1 MNERR
6 ISLSR
11 KGNHFI
17 NKKIIQQGN
26 NEQNQADLKESENN
40 FESMGINY
48 GLFDSYEDDESKYEI
63 SVGFIIVATNKYDV
77 FVEPLI
83 RSIEKYVLPNNKKY
97 YNIFSDKDISI
108 EGTESKTFKIEHK
121 PFPYPTL
128 KRFHFFNRYRNEIIG
143 DQLVYIDAD
152 TLVTD
157 NIGTEIITPI
167 TVTQHCGFINRVGSF
182 ERRPL
187 SKCCVPVNESKNYY
201 GGGFYSF
208 DREEFFKMSD
218 FCMNAIDADESIGLV
233 PIWHDESAMNKYI
246 TTLVPTRVLSPSY
259 HYPQNHESI
268 YKSWG
273 ERGKETFNCKIL
285 LLEKNHNEIREL

>member
-11 KGNHFI
+11 RMNPFI
-17 NKKIIQQGN
+17 KKVVVQNDDSIKSIGEESQIEKEN
-26 NEQNQADLKESENN
+26 INEDMRTGYS
-40 FESMGINY
+40 F
-48 GLFDSYEDDESKYEI
+48 FDSYEDDESKHGI
-63 SVGFIIVATNKYDV
+63 TIGFNIVATNKYDI

-108 EGTESKTFKIEHK
+108 DGVESKTFKIEHK

-128 KRFHFFNRYRNEIIG
+128 KRFHFFNQYRDEMMG

-167 TVTQHCGFINRVGSF
+167 TVTQHCGFVNRVGSF
-182 ERRPL
+182 ERRPM
-187 SKCCVPVNESKNYY
+187 SKCSVPINESKNYY

-208 DREEFFKMSD
+208 SRDEFFKMSD
-218 FCMNAIDADESIGLV
+218 FCMNAIDSDESVGLV
-233 PIWHDESAMNKYI
+233 PIWHDESDK
-246 TTLVPTRVLSPSY
+246 
-259 HYPQNHESI
+259 
-268 YKSWG
+268 
-273 ERGKETFNCKIL
+273 
-285 LLEKNHNEIREL
+285 